1 MQRVKN
7 RRKVTLKTQ
16 LGCQGWK
23 GERVGVN
30 CGILGE
36 RALILEGD
44 MYVVYHLH
52 GKTGR
57 STVWVNGTQN
67 LGQINFVPES
77 RLRFVQI
84 SSINYQK
91 TAAKA

>member
-1 MQRVKN
+1 M
-7 RRKVTLKTQ
+7 
-16 LGCQGWK
+16 
-23 GERVGVN
+23 
-30 CGILGE
+30 
-36 RALILEGD
+36 LEGD

-67 LGQINFVPES
+67 LGQVNFVPES

>member
-1 MQRVKN
+1 M
-7 RRKVTLKTQ
+7 
-16 LGCQGWK
+16 GAGG
-23 GERVGVN
+23 GEGEAHKMSGMEGGESWSKL
-30 CGILGE
+30 CILGG

-44 MYVVYHLH
+44 MEVVYHLH

-57 STVWVNGTQN
+57 STVWVSSAQN
-67 LGQINFVPES
+67 SGKKFRVNFAPES

-91 TAAKA
+91 TTAKA

>member
-1 MQRVKN
+1 MS
-7 RRKVTLKTQ
+7 
-16 LGCQGWK
+16 GMEG
-23 GERVGVN
+23 GESWSKL
-30 CGILGE
+30 CILGG

-44 MYVVYHLH
+44 MEVVYHLH

-57 STVWVNGTQN
+57 STVWVNSAQN
-67 LGQINFVPES
+67 SGPVNFVPES

-91 TAAKA
+91 TAVKA